1 MTLAVLR
8 LNQEGSNRY
17 LNKAKTCQRR
27 FNPRLK
33 HDHCFRPLAF
43 AEELWGLL
51 PETTLSGTNVT
62 CGETL
67 AQVLVGALRRL
78 RGGDPSSTSE
88 SSLEPPKTKENNTMV
103 REAPQ

>member
-1 MTLAVLR
+1 MSPDQL
-8 LNQEGSNRY
+8 
-17 LNKAKTCQRR
+17 R
-27 FNPRLK
+27 FNPRLQ

-67 AQVLVGALRRL
+67 AEVLVGALRRL

-88 SSLEPPKTKENNTMV
+88 SSLEPPKTKENNKMV